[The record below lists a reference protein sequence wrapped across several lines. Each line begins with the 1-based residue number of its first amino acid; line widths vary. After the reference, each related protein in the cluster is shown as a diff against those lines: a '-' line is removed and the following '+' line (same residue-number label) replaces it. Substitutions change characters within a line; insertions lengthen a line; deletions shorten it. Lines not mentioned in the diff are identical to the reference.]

1 MVYNHN
7 VTGLSGIFLRDYA
20 VFCFQ
25 GLRGGNGSVF
35 ATVEG
40 GSGHSLH
47 DGAGGWPHMGYE
59 YTADGRSFAS
69 AVTVAWQ
76 LRDVPADM
84 GGFACVPGSHH
95 VST

>member
-1 MVYNHN
+1 M
-7 VTGLSGIFLRDYA
+7 
-20 VFCFQ
+20 FCFQ